1 MHPDTVSETQRQRK
15 PVLFPYD
22 SLTTGY
28 LRSVILSFK
37 YERVALF
44 FFYTIVLKWMQL
56 VVKSECMIRLE
67 RRLPCQE
74 TSCSSRGPKFI
85 SQYLAVHDHL

>member
-1 MHPDTVSETQRQRK
+1 MHPDTVSETQKQRK
-15 PVLFPYD
+15 PVLLPYD

-28 LRSVILSFK
+28 LRSVILSYK

-44 FFYTIVLKWMQL
+44 FTLSVLKWMQL

-67 RRLPCQE
+67 RWLPCQE